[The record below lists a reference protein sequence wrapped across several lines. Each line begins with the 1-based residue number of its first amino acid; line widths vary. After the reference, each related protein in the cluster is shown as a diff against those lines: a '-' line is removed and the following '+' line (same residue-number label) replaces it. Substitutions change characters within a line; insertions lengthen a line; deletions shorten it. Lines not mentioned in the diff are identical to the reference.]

1 MTAREFFKKRSEL
14 SASIRSYFLKNSY
27 LEVDTPLLSPFL
39 IPEANIEVFASQ
51 YIQPDG
57 ETRELYLVPSP
68 ELWMKRLLALDTG
81 SIFQISHCFRN
92 FESIGAHHNPEFTM
106 LEYYSVGSDYRKSMG
121 ITEELFLH
129 LFNELNLAPLLTYQ
143 NKAINM
149 KPPFIKLSVREAF
162 KRYAAIDL
170 PECLAAQS
178 AAQNGTATESCSREP
193 AHRQLV
199 KIASAA
205 ESKGI
210 AISSGDTWEH
220 IFNKIFLTLVEPSLP
235 TDKPVFLF
243 DYPKLLSTLAKQNGT
258 TPYAQRWELYIGGLE
273 LANCYSEETD
283 SSLIDSFIEK
293 EDREKVSARIPHRPD
308 RALSGSFKAGY
319 PECSGVALGID
330 RLLMLLLDQ
339 RNISGVIFFPFS
351 AILENNTDK

>member
-1 MTAREFFKKRSEL
+1 MTAREIFKKRSDL
-14 SASIRSYFLKNSY
+14 SASVRSYFLKKGY
-27 LEVDTPLLSPFL
+27 LEVDTPLFSPFL
-39 IPEANIEVFASQ
+39 IPEANIEIFRSQ

-57 ETRELYLVPSP
+57 KTQELYLIPSP

-92 FESIGAHHNPEFTM
+92 FESLGAHHNPEFTM
-106 LEYYSVGSDYRKSMG
+106 LEYYSVGADYRKSMK
-121 ITEELFLH
+121 ITEEFFLH

-143 NKAINM
+143 NQTIDL
-149 KPPFIKLSVREAF
+149 KPPFVRLSVSEAF

-170 PECLAAQS
+170 PECLD
-178 AAQNGTATESCSREP
+178 SRNCAGVETRSNQP
-193 AHRQLV
+193 AHCQLK
-199 KIASAA
+199 KIAAA
-205 ESKGI
+205 AKTKGI
-210 AISSGDTWEH
+210 TVRSSDTWEH

-235 TDKPVFLF
+235 SDKPVFLF
-243 DYPKLLSTLAKQNGT
+243 DYPQFLNTLAKQNGT

-273 LANCYSEETD
+273 LANCYTEETD
-283 SSLIDSFIEK
+283 ASLINCFIEK
-293 EDREKVSARIPHRPD
+293 EYKEKASARIPHRPD
-308 RALSGSFKAGY
+308 RALSNFFNEEY

-351 AILENNTDK
+351 AMLKE